1 MSVEIIASKCTGCEA
16 CIPACPYNAI
26 EIRDGVAYL
35 LDSCVF
41 CGACAKE
48 CPSGAIVVSDL
59 GPDLGPS
66 SKPSED
72 GRSEAHDGHGDGVW
86 VFVEQRNGKP
96 AGVVYELLGEGAKLA
111 SDLGEDLCAVLL
123 GYNVQHA
130 AEEMLKYGASRVY
143 LVDDPALESFQDE
156 PYAQVISELAEEY
169 RPSVFLFAATT
180 IGRSLAPRVAAMLK
194 TGLTADC
201 TKLAIDKETRLLLQT
216 RPAFGGNIM
225 ATIVC
230 RKKRPQMATVRPKVM
245 KAAQRD
251 QARTGEIVKL
261 SREIIAPR
269 ARLLETYPI
278 PGQHVNIQEA
288 DIIVSGGRGLGCP
301 ENFALLEEL
310 AELLGGAVGASRAA
324 VDAGWIPYAHQVGQT
339 GKTVRPKLYIA
350 CGISGAVQH
359 LAGMSSSDVIVAINK
374 DPNAPIFSI
383 ATYSI
388 IGDVV
393 EIVPALISELKAGGH

>member
-72 GRSEAHDGHGDGVW
+72 GRSEAHDGHETECGYRRAAKW
-86 VFVEQRNGKP
+86 KA
-96 AGVVYELLGEGAKLA
+96 AGVCMNCGRRGKVHLTLRGLA
-111 SDLGEDLCAVLL
+111 RSF
-123 GYNVQHA
+123 GYNVHA

-169 RPSVFLFAATT
+169 RPSVFLFGATT

-288 DIIVSGGRGLGCP
+288 D
-301 ENFALLEEL
+301 
-310 AELLGGAVGASRAA
+310 
-324 VDAGWIPYAHQVGQT
+324 
-339 GKTVRPKLYIA
+339 
-350 CGISGAVQH
+350 
-359 LAGMSSSDVIVAINK
+359 
-374 DPNAPIFSI
+374 
-383 ATYSI
+383 
-388 IGDVV
+388 
-393 EIVPALISELKAGGH
+393 